1 MTYSSLPLNWKKRL
15 VNNMGNKKHIT
26 IIGAGL
32 VGSLLSIY
40 LQKRGY
46 KVEVYE
52 RRPDMRKQT
61 IRAGKSINLA
71 LSNRGWRPLA
81 EVGLED
87 KLKQLII
94 PMKGRMMHDLEGNL
108 SFQPYGKEGQA
119 INSISRGGLNA
130 LLMETAESLGV
141 KFHFEFKCTGI
152 DFERTI
158 AYVENRDTSLDIHSD
173 LIFGADGAFSAVRSA
188 LQKTDRFNYSQ
199 DYIPHGY
206 KELSFPATAD
216 DDFALDKNALH
227 IWPRKDFM
235 LIALPNL
242 DKSFTVTLFLA
253 FEGEKS
259 FENLEKDEDVEHF
272 FSTEFKDAK
281 ELMPN
286 LVKEFKANPPSS
298 LVTVRSYPWVRKNVS
313 VIGDAAHAV
322 VPFYGQG
329 MIAGFEDCFVLNEL
343 LDKNTDNWA
352 ATLKEYE
359 ELRKPDTNAIAD
371 LALEN
376 FVVMREKVGDKS
388 FLLRKQ
394 IESHLYALYPEKWIP
409 LYSMVT
415 FNENMRYSEAH
426 AKGKKQEQ
434 IMDDVM
440 ASLSDNQDWKSLDFK
455 AIVERV

>member
-1 MTYSSLPLNWKKRL
+1 M
-15 VNNMGNKKHIT
+15 
-26 IIGAGL
+26 
-32 VGSLLSIY
+32 GSLLSIY

-46 KVEVYE
+46 TVNVYE
-52 RRPDMRKQT
+52 RRPDMRSKA

-71 LSNRGWRPLA
+71 LSNRGWRPLT
-81 EVGLED
+81 EVGLEE
-87 KLKQLII
+87 KLRELII
-94 PMKGRMMHDLEGNL
+94 PMKGRMMHDHEGNL

-119 INSISRGGLNA
+119 INSISRGGLNG
-130 LLMETAESLGV
+130 LLMDTAESLGV

-152 DFERTI
+152 DFKRTI

-188 LQKTDRFNYSQ
+188 MQKTDRFNYSQ

-216 DDFALDKNALH
+216 NDFALDKNALH

-259 FENLEKDEDVEHF
+259 FANLKTDKDIEQF
-272 FSTEFKDAK
+272 FDTEFKDAK
-281 ELMPN
+281 ELMPR
-286 LVKEFKANPPSS
+286 LVEEFKSNPPSS
-298 LVTVRSYPWVRKNVS
+298 LVTVRSYPWVNKNVC

-329 MIAGFEDCFVLNEL
+329 MIAGFEDCFVLNSL
-343 LDKNTDNWA
+343 LDENADNWQS
-352 ATLKEYE
+352 TLKYFE
-359 ELRKPDTNAIAD
+359 EQRKPDANAIAD

-376 FVVMREKVGDKS
+376 FVVMREKVGDEK
-388 FLLRKQ
+388 FLQRKQ
-394 IESHLYALYPEKWIP
+394 IEAHLNSLYPDKWIP

-415 FNENMRYSEAH
+415 FNENMRYSEAL

-434 IMDDVM
+434 IMDEVM
-440 ASLSDNQDWKSLDFK
+440 ASLSNDQDWKSLDFK
-455 AIVERV
+455 EIVERI

>member
-1 MTYSSLPLNWKKRL
+1 
-15 VNNMGNKKHIT
+15 
-26 IIGAGL
+26 
-32 VGSLLSIY
+32 
-40 LQKRGY
+40 
-46 KVEVYE
+46 
-52 RRPDMRKQT
+52 MRKEAM
-61 IRAGKSINLA
+61 RAGKSINLA
-71 LSNRGWRPLA
+71 LSNRGWRPLT
-81 EVGLED
+81 EVGLEE
-87 KLKQLII
+87 KLNQLIL

-119 INSISRGGLNA
+119 INSISRGGLNS
-130 LLMETAESLGV
+130 LLMDTAESHGV

-188 LQKTDRFNYSQ
+188 MQKTDRFNYSQ

-206 KELSFPATAD
+206 KELSFPATAN

-259 FENLEKDEDVEHF
+259 FEKLVREEDIEEF
-272 FSTEFKDAK
+272 FETEFKDAK

-286 LVKEFKANPPSS
+286 LVEEFKQTPPSS
-298 LVTVRSYPWVRKNVS
+298 LVTVRCYPWVKNNVC

-329 MIAGFEDCFVLNEL
+329 MIAGFEDCFVLNSL
-343 LDKNTDNWA
+343 LDKNADDWQV
-352 ATLKEYE
+352 TLKDFEQQ
-359 ELRKPDTNAIAD
+359 RKPDTNAIAD
-371 LALEN
+371 LALAN
-376 FVVMREKVGDKS
+376 FVVMREKVGDGK

-394 IESHLYALYPEKWIP
+394 IEAHLYQLYPDKWIP

-415 FNENMRYSEAH
+415 FNENMRYSEAL
-426 AKGKKQEQ
+426 AKGKKQEK

-440 ASLSDNQDWKSLDFK
+440 ASLAQGQDWKLLDFED
-455 AIVERV
+455 IVKRI

>member
-1 MTYSSLPLNWKKRL
+1 MA
-15 VNNMGNKKHIT
+15 NKKHIT

-46 KVEVYE
+46 KVDVYE
-52 RRPDMRKQT
+52 RRPDMRRKT

-71 LSNRGWRPLA
+71 LSNRGWRPLT
-81 EVGLED
+81 EVGLEE
-87 KLKQLII
+87 KLNQLII
-94 PMKGRMMHDLEGNL
+94 PMKGRMMHDKAGNL

-119 INSISRGGLNA
+119 INSISRGGLNS
-130 LLMETAESLGV
+130 LLMDTAESHGV
-141 KFHFEFKCTGI
+141 KFHFDFKCTGI
-152 DFERTI
+152 DFERSI
-158 AYVENRDTSLDIHSD
+158 AYVENTDTSLDIHAD
-173 LIFGADGAFSAVRSA
+173 LIFGADGAFSAVRRA
-188 LQKTDRFNYSQ
+188 MQKTDRFNYSQ

-216 DDFALDKNALH
+216 GDFALDKNALH

-253 FEGEKS
+253 FEGENS
-259 FENLEKDEDVEHF
+259 FENLVSDEDIEEF
-272 FSTEFKDAK
+272 FDREFKDAK
-281 ELMPN
+281 ALMPN
-286 LVKEFKANPPSS
+286 LADEFKQNPPSS
-298 LVTVRSYPWVRKNVS
+298 LVTVRSYPWVKNNVC

-329 MIAGFEDCFVLNEL
+329 MIAGFEDCYVLNSL
-343 LDKNTDNWA
+343 LDKNTDDWQV
-352 ATLKEYE
+352 TLKEFE
-359 ELRKPDTNAIAD
+359 QQRQPDTNAIAD
-371 LALEN
+371 LALAN
-376 FVVMREKVGDKS
+376 FVVMREKVGDEK

-394 IESHLYALYPEKWIP
+394 IEAHLYSLYPDKWVP

-415 FNENMRYSEAH
+415 FNENIRYSEALQ
-426 AKGKKQEQ
+426 KGEKQEK
-434 IMDDVM
+434 IMDEVM
-440 ASLSDNQDWKSLDFK
+440 ASLASGQDWKTLDFK

>member
-1 MTYSSLPLNWKKRL
+1 MADKKQ
-15 VNNMGNKKHIT
+15 IT

-46 KVEVYE
+46 KVDVYE
-52 RRPDMRKQT
+52 RRPDMRKEA

-71 LSNRGWRPLA
+71 LSNRGWRPLT
-81 EVGLED
+81 EVGLEE
-87 KLKQLII
+87 KLNKLII
-94 PMKGRMMHDLEGNL
+94 PMKGRVIHDLAGNL
-108 SFQPYGKEGQA
+108 SFQSYGKEGEA
-119 INSISRGGLNA
+119 INSISRGGLNG
-130 LLMETAESLGV
+130 LLMDTAESHGV
-141 KFHFEFKCTGI
+141 NFHFEFKCTDI

-158 AYVENRDTSLDIHSD
+158 AYVENRDTSLDIHAD

-188 LQKTDRFNYSQ
+188 MQKTDRFNFSQ

-206 KELSFPATAD
+206 KELSFPPTAND
-216 DDFALDKNALH
+216 EFALDKNALH

-259 FENLEKDEDVEHF
+259 FENLVSDGDIEEF
-272 FSTEFKDAK
+272 FETEFKDAK
-281 ELMPN
+281 KLMPN
-286 LVKEFKANPPSS
+286 LIDEFKQNPPSS
-298 LVTVRSYPWVRKNVS
+298 LVTVRSYPWVKNKVC

-329 MIAGFEDCFVLNEL
+329 MIAGFEDCYVLNAL
-343 LDKNTDNWA
+343 LDKNADDWQL
-352 ATLKEYE
+352 TLRNFEQQ
-359 ELRKPDTNAIAD
+359 RKPDTNAIAD
-371 LALEN
+371 LALAN
-376 FVVMREKVGDKS
+376 FVVMREKVGDKK

-394 IESHLYALYPEKWIP
+394 IEAQLNTLYPDKWIP

-415 FNENMRYSEAH
+415 FNEDIRYSEAL
-426 AKGKKQEQ
+426 AKGKKQDA
-434 IMDDVM
+434 IMDEVM
-440 ASLSDNQDWKSLDFK
+440 ASLEPGQDWQKLDFAAIIAK
-455 AIVERV
+455 A

>member
-1 MTYSSLPLNWKKRL
+1 MASE
-15 VNNMGNKKHIT
+15 KHIT

-40 LQKRGY
+40 LQKRDY
-46 KVEVYE
+46 KVDVYE
-52 RRPDMRKQT
+52 RRPDMRKET
-61 IRAGKSINLA
+61 MRAGKSINLA
-71 LSNRGWRPLA
+71 LSNRGWRPLT
-81 EVGLED
+81 EVGLEK
-87 KLKQLII
+87 KLNQLII
-94 PMKGRMMHDLEGNL
+94 LMKGRMMHDLEGNL

-119 INSISRGGLNA
+119 INSISRGGLNS
-130 LLMETAESLGV
+130 LLMDAAESHGV
-141 KFHFEFKCTGI
+141 KFHFNFKCIDI

-158 AYVENRDTSLDIHSD
+158 AYVENDDTSLDIHSD

-188 LQKTDRFNYSQ
+188 MQKTDRFNYSQ

-206 KELSFPATAD
+206 KELSFPATANN
-216 DDFALDKNALH
+216 DFALEKNALH

-242 DKSFTVTLFLA
+242 DRSFTVTLFLA

-259 FENLEKDEDVEHF
+259 FENLVRDDDIEDF
-272 FSTEFKDAK
+272 FETEFKDAK
-281 ELMPN
+281 TLMPN
-286 LVKEFKANPPSS
+286 LVDQFRQNPPSS
-298 LVTVRSYPWVRKNVS
+298 LVTVRSYPWVKNNVC

-329 MIAGFEDCFVLNEL
+329 MIAGFEDCYVLNEL
-343 LDKNTDNWA
+343 LDKNDDNWET
-352 ATLKEYE
+352 TLKEFE

-376 FVVMREKVGDKS
+376 FVVMREKVGDEK

-394 IESHLYALYPEKWIP
+394 IEAHLYELYPDKWIP

-415 FNENMRYSEAH
+415 FNENMRYSEAL
-426 AKGKKQEQ
+426 AKGKRQEQ
-434 IMDDVM
+434 VMDEVM
-440 ASLSDNQDWKSLDFK
+440 ASLGQSKDWKSLDFEK
-455 AIVERV
+455 IVKQI

>member
-1 MTYSSLPLNWKKRL
+1 MAD
-15 VNNMGNKKHIT
+15 KKHIT

-46 KVEVYE
+46 KVDVYE
-52 RRPDMRKQT
+52 RRADMRQET

-71 LSNRGWRPLA
+71 LSNRGWRPLT
-81 EVGLED
+81 EVGLEE
-87 KLKQLII
+87 KLNQLII
-94 PMKGRMMHDLEGNL
+94 PMKGRMMHDLAGNL
-108 SFQPYGKEGQA
+108 SFQPYGKQGQA
-119 INSISRGGLNA
+119 INSISRGGLNS
-130 LLMETAESLGV
+130 LLMDTAESIGV
-141 KFHFEFKCTGI
+141 KFHFNFKCIGI

-158 AYVENRDTSLDIHSD
+158 AYVENNDTSLDIHAD
-173 LIFGADGAFSAVRSA
+173 LIFGADGAFSAVRGA
-188 LQKTDRFNYSQ
+188 MQKTERFNYSQ

-206 KELSFPATAD
+206 KELSFPATANA
-216 DDFALDKNALH
+216 DFALDKNALH

-259 FENLEKDEDVEHF
+259 FENLVSDQDIEEF
-272 FSTEFKDAK
+272 FDTEFKDAK

-286 LVKEFKANPPSS
+286 LVEEFRQNPPSS
-298 LVTVRSYPWVRKNVS
+298 LVTVRSYPWVKNNVC

-329 MIAGFEDCFVLNEL
+329 MIAGFEDCFVLNSL
-343 LDKNTDNWA
+343 LDKNADDWQV
-352 ATLKEYE
+352 TLNDFEQQ
-359 ELRKPDTNAIAD
+359 RKPDTNAIAD

-376 FVVMREKVGDKS
+376 FVVMREKVGDEK

-394 IESHLYALYPEKWIP
+394 IEAHLYKLYPDKWIP

-415 FNENMRYSEAH
+415 FNENMRYSEAL
-426 AKGKKQEQ
+426 AKGKKQEK

-440 ASLSDNQDWKSLDFK
+440 ASLADGQDWKALDFND
-455 AIVERV
+455 IVARI

>member
-1 MTYSSLPLNWKKRL
+1 MAS
-15 VNNMGNKKHIT
+15 KKHIT

-46 KVEVYE
+46 KVDVYE
-52 RRPDMRKQT
+52 RRADMRQET

-71 LSNRGWRPLA
+71 LSNRGWRPLT
-81 EVGLED
+81 EVGLEE
-87 KLKQLII
+87 KLNQLII

-119 INSISRGGLNA
+119 INSISRGGLNS
-130 LLMETAESLGV
+130 LLIDTAESHGV
-141 KFHFEFKCTGI
+141 KFHFNFKCIGI

-158 AYVENRDTSLDIHSD
+158 AYVENNYTSLDIHSD

-188 LQKTDRFNYSQ
+188 MQKTDRFNYSQ

-206 KELSFPATAD
+206 KELSFPATANN
-216 DDFALDKNALH
+216 DFALDKNALH

-253 FEGEKS
+253 FEGKTS
-259 FENLEKDEDVEHF
+259 FEKLVSDKAIGDF
-272 FSTEFKDAK
+272 FETEFKDAK
-281 ELMPN
+281 ALMPN
-286 LVKEFKANPPSS
+286 LVDEFKQNPPSS
-298 LVTVRSYPWVRKNVS
+298 LVTVRSYPWVKNNVC

-329 MIAGFEDCFVLNEL
+329 MIAGFEDCFVLNSL
-343 LDKNTDNWA
+343 LDENADDWQVS
-352 ATLKEYE
+352 LKSFEQQ
-359 ELRKPDTNAIAD
+359 RKPDTNAIAD

-376 FVVMREKVGDKS
+376 FVVMRDKVGDEK
-388 FLLRKQ
+388 FLLQKQ
-394 IESHLYALYPEKWIP
+394 IEAHLYNLYPDKWIP

-415 FNENMRYSEAH
+415 FNENMRYSEAL
-426 AKGKKQEQ
+426 AKGRKQEK

-440 ASLSDNQDWKSLDFK
+440 ASLTNSQDWKTLDF
-455 AIVERV
+455 AEIVSQL

>member
-1 MTYSSLPLNWKKRL
+1 
-15 VNNMGNKKHIT
+15 MGSKKHIT

-46 KVEVYE
+46 TVNVYE
-52 RRPDMRKQT
+52 RRPDMRREA

-71 LSNRGWRPLA
+71 LSSRGWRPLT
-81 EVGLED
+81 EVGLEE
-87 KLKQLII
+87 KLRELII
-94 PMKGRMMHDLEGNL
+94 PMKGRMMHDPEGNL

-119 INSISRGGLNA
+119 INSISRGGLNR
-130 LLMETAESLGV
+130 LLMDTAESLGV

-188 LQKTDRFNYSQ
+188 MQKTDRFNYSQ

-216 DDFALDKNALH
+216 NEFALDKNALH

-259 FENLEKDEDVEHF
+259 FSNLKTDKDIEQF
-272 FSTEFKDAK
+272 FDTEFKDAK
-281 ELMPN
+281 ELMPR
-286 LVKEFKANPPSS
+286 LVEEFKSNPPSS
-298 LVTVRSYPWVRKNVS
+298 LVTVRSYPWVKNNVC

-329 MIAGFEDCFVLNEL
+329 MIAGFEDCFVLNSL
-343 LDKNTDNWA
+343 LDENTDNWQS
-352 ATLKEYE
+352 TLKVFE
-359 ELRKPDTNAIAD
+359 EQRKPDTNAIAD

-376 FVVMREKVGDKS
+376 FVVMREKVGDEK
-388 FLLRKQ
+388 FLQRKQ
-394 IESHLYALYPEKWIP
+394 IEAHLNSLYPDKWIP

-415 FNENMRYSEAH
+415 FNENMRYSEAL

-434 IMDDVM
+434 IMDEVM
-440 ASLSDNQDWKSLDFK
+440 SSLSNGQDWKSLDFK
-455 AIVERV
+455 EIVERI